1 MATIS
6 SAGIGSG
13 LDVESLVA
21 KLVAVE
27 RTPITQIAK
36 RTDGL
41 KTELSTY
48 GKVQSA
54 LSSLRD
60 AAAKLT
66 RPDTWGGTQATSS
79 DSSAV
84 TATVGA
90 GAAVGNVS
98 VQVNQLATAQT
109 LASTTYASST
119 STLTAGTLT
128 IQLGT
133 HSTDVD
139 GNPTFTAKAGSTAVN
154 IDVADGDT
162 LNTLRDRINAAS
174 AGVTAS
180 IVNDST
186 GARLVL
192 RSTDTGES
200 NGFVASGSG
209 GVSNL
214 SYDPVNG
221 VAAMVQTL
229 PAANARAILNGIDI
243 SSESNTLKS
252 AIDGLN
258 ITLLKTTTFPPVIS
272 IGQDKDAIKK
282 AIAEFTAAY
291 NAVNA
296 LLRDQT
302 KYDAG
307 SKTAGALQ
315 GDSTAIGLQ
324 ASLRS
329 IAGGTTSLGGSINR
343 LTQIGI
349 EPGSDGNLTTSDTKL
364 NTAMGDL
371 DSLKKLFMGLDS
383 GGNSSN
389 DGFAQRIRS
398 YVDGALSSNGRV
410 AARQAGIQKQISSN
424 DKRTA
429 SLEDHVAQTEA
440 RIRAQYNALDVQM
453 SKLNGLSN
461 YVTTQLAQLNKS
473 G

>member
-1 MATIS
+1 M
-6 SAGIGSG
+6 
-13 LDVESLVA
+13 A

-27 RTPITQIAK
+27 RTPITQIAR

-54 LSSLRD
+54 LSTLRD
-60 AAAKLT
+60 AASKLT
-66 RPDTWGGTQATSS
+66 RPDTWGGTLATSS

-84 TATVGA
+84 SATVGT
-90 GAAVGNVS
+90 GATVGNVS

-109 LASTTYASST
+109 LASTTYASAT
-119 STLTAGTLT
+119 TALTAGTLT

-133 HSTDVD
+133 HGTDID
-139 GNPTFTAKAGSTAVN
+139 GNPSFSAKSGSTAVN
-154 IDVADGDT
+154 IDVVDGDT
-162 LNTLRDRINAAS
+162 LSTLRDRINAAS

-272 IGQDKDAIKK
+272 VGQDKDAIKK

-296 LLRDQT
+296 LLREQT

-329 IAGGTTSLGGSINR
+329 IAGGTTSLGGSVNR
-343 LTQIGI
+343 LAQIGI
-349 EPGSDGNLTTSDTKL
+349 EPGSDGNFTTSDAKL
-364 NTAMGDL
+364 NTALGDL

-383 GGNSSN
+383 DGNSSN

-398 YVDGALSSNGRV
+398 YVDGALSSSGRV

-424 DKRTA
+424 DKRAA

-440 RIRAQYNALDVQM
+440 RIRAQYSALDVQM

-473 G
+473 S